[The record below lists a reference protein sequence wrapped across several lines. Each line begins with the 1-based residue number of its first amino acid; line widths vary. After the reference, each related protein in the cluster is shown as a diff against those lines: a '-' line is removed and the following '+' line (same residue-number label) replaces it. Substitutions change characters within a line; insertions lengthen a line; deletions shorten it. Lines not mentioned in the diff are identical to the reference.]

1 MPIYEYTC
9 EKCEHIT
16 EALRPMSR
24 ADNPLAC
31 EACGSS
37 KTKRRQ
43 SEFAAGG
50 SKSGAGSMSPP
61 PGGGGCGHC
70 GDPNGPCGMR

>member
-9 EKCEHIT
+9 DKCDHIT

-24 ADNPLAC
+24 ADGALAC
-31 EACGSS
+31 ESCNSG
-37 KTKRRQ
+37 KTHRRQ

-50 SKSGAGSMSPP
+50 SKNTTGPMPP
-61 PGGGGCGHC
+61 SGGCGHC